1 LTDLLKLAGVLDSF
15 GISPSIE
22 SYPLN
27 NKIVLSLEGH
37 VGGVKGYSGF
47 YCVFT
52 FDLMGMML
60 MRITGNGSV
69 CPHG

>member
-52 FDLMGMML
+52 FDLDGKFKEV
-60 MRITGNGSV
+60 GV
-69 CPHG
+69 WE